1 MRSLLLAL
9 ALLAPAT
16 LAEAEL
22 IPLRPEL
29 ARQPYRLAPGPRPYA
44 HRLAVSPA
52 YGALGKSRLF
62 VLRVAYSPSQ
72 WLGYEAE
79 VGHAP
84 GHSAHSLVHAMSL
97 VLRHPFPGRFQP
109 YLVGGYGMILVFP
122 SRAENAD
129 SVTRN
134 LLSGG
139 CGLELYIRDD
149 LALRGEWK
157 RTTALSGGRLGP
169 ASLTYDYA
177 EGTLG
182 FSFQRR
188 MGD

>member
-1 MRSLLLAL
+1 MKWPLLFLAL
-9 ALLAPAT
+9 VAGSAR
-16 LAEAEL
+16 AESTL

-29 ARQPYRLAPGPRPYA
+29 AREPYHLTPGPRPYA
-44 HRLAVSPA
+44 HRLAVSPS
-52 YGALGKSRLF
+52 YGALGSSRLF
-62 VLRVAYSPSQ
+62 ALRIAYNPTR

-79 VGHAP
+79 IGHAP
-84 GHSAHSLVHAMSL
+84 GHSAHSLVHALSL
-97 VLRHPFPGRFQP
+97 VLRRPLPGRVQP
-109 YLVGGYGMILVFP
+109 YLIGGYGMILVFP

-157 RTTALSGGRLGP
+157 QTTALSGGRLGP
-169 ASLTYDYA
+169 ASFTYDYA
-177 EGTLG
+177 EGTVG

-188 MGD
+188 LGD

>member
-1 MRSLLLAL
+1 MRLLLILLAL
-9 ALLAPAT
+9 VASPVR
-16 LAEAEL
+16 AESTL

-29 ARQPYRLAPGPRPYA
+29 AEHPYRLAPGPRPYA
-44 HRLAVSPA
+44 HRLALNPS
-52 YGALGKSRLF
+52 YGELGSSRLF
-62 VLRVAYSPSQ
+62 ALRVAYNPTS

-79 VGHAP
+79 IGHAP
-84 GHSAHSLVHAMSL
+84 GHSAHSLVHALGL
-97 VLRHPFPGRFQP
+97 VLRRPLPGRVQP
-109 YLVGGYGMILVFP
+109 YLIGGYGMILVFP

-134 LLSGG
+134 LVSGG

-157 RTTALSGGRLGP
+157 QATALSGGRLGP
-169 ASLTYDYA
+169 ASFTYDYA
-177 EGTLG
+177 EWTMG